1 MNRFYGFCFHYYC
14 ADYECKYSDT
24 LWLAGRVRVFVQYTI
39 SLSSLCKLI
48 LGHWTYEMPVRYIL
62 WTVWVRLNIFSQLS
76 IIQYMGL
83 YVFSLPVFLVM
94 IEIIWTLSYYH
105 HQIGS
110 MNYYPLFRA
119 KSWDN
124 GMRCMSLYIIMII
137 TRIIDFND
145 KFQKYCHGAQFGWGY
160 CEILITLVTSG
171 LACRSCTTTL
181 IKWHVYWFMG
191 MIGLMHIVAVFRYW
205 LMLCL
210 WPVVVLV
217 SGYKLYRMR
226 CCQNITWLVLL
237 CC

>member
-1 MNRFYGFCFHYYC
+1 
-14 ADYECKYSDT
+14 
-24 LWLAGRVRVFVQYTI
+24 
-39 SLSSLCKLI
+39 
-48 LGHWTYEMPVRYIL
+48 
-62 WTVWVRLNIFSQLS
+62 
-76 IIQYMGL
+76 
-83 YVFSLPVFLVM
+83 M

-110 MNYYPLFRA
+110 MNYYPLFMA

-124 GMRCMSLYIIMII
+124 GMRCMSLYILMII

-191 MIGLMHIVAVFRYW
+191 MIGLMHIVAVFRHW

-217 SGYKLYRMR
+217 SWYKLYRMR

-237 CC
+237 CCLVYCLIVFCLLYFCITMICASETPPLVKHALLACTPLNILIAVESFVILDNATTESIRKCQ